1 MVGDRAERGVSY
13 IQTKHDWSKA
23 GHFNVSVTQNASHG
37 GAGEKRAKTL
47 AINAIA
53 AHFFSGM
60 HPRWPYNLVCSNI
73 RFELIGG
80 FDPARSPAKNPR
92 SVAGAKLLMNETAL
106 GVASKPEILGKKK
119 AEGIF
124 ANRIT
129 VYSCIVLIASLA
141 SLGYWARTR
150 TIFACPADGYTADR
164 YIAYC
169 DAGNYA
175 DYEHGAFWFDL
186 EPSARQF
193 AKDADV
199 LFLGNSRLQ
208 VAFSTAATA
217 DWFSRASA
225 RFYLLGFS
233 YYENALFTE
242 ELLRKIRPRAN
253 VLIVNVDDFFD
264 KSETDPVK
272 SIWHDPQAQARY
284 EWKRF
289 WQKVHKSICKASSV
303 LCGDHIATYRSRE
316 TGAYDM
322 RTPRDISPVS
332 YDERVDQSVVD
343 ADTAAA
349 IDFVEHFSH
358 GKCVIL
364 TMVPSSET
372 KIGKAIAIAKG
383 LGVKLVTPRLLE
395 GLQTKDGYH
404 LD

>member
-1 MVGDRAERGVSY
+1 MHSPLVAEAELAQVDHQG
-13 IQTKHDWSKA
+13 
-23 GHFNVSVTQNASHG
+23 SVT
-37 GAGEKRAKTL
+37 R
-47 AINAIA
+47 
-53 AHFFSGM
+53 
-60 HPRWPYNLVCSNI
+60 SNW
-73 RFELIGG
+73 R
-80 FDPARSPAKNPR
+80 
-92 SVAGAKLLMNETAL
+92 LLMNEAPS
-106 GVASKPEILGKKK
+106 GVPLKLETLGKKPGSETLSK
-119 AEGIF
+119 RSAGLF
-124 ANRIT
+124 ATTPMLYIC
-129 VYSCIVLIASLA
+129 VVLVAVLA
-141 SLGYWARTR
+141 SYLYWTRTR

-186 EPSARQF
+186 EPFAREF

-242 ELLRKIRPRAN
+242 ALLRKLRPRAN

-272 SIWHDPQAQARY
+272 SIWHDPQAQDRY
-284 EWKRF
+284 ESKRF
-289 WQKVHKSICKASSV
+289 WQQVHRSICKTFSV

-322 RTPRDISPVS
+322 RTPRDASPVS
-332 YDERVDQSVVD
+332 YDEGIDQSVVN

-349 IDFVEHFSH
+349 LDFVKRFAQ

-364 TMVPSSET
+364 TMVPSAET
-372 KIGKAIAIAKG
+372 KIGKAKAIAKG
-383 LGVKLVTPRLLE
+383 LGVKLVTPGPLE

-404 LD
+404 LDQPSAERWSQAFFDAAGPEIRSCLEKQAATPS